1 MELLTPMPGREG
13 APTPVGDDFEMVK
26 SWLVFVVLTVA
37 LLAELALGYGVKESR
52 DERPAIGGAPSVGVW
67 SERMRRA
74 RADNS
79 LVFMQDW
86 VGYWVK
92 AVGRVH
98 QVLPDGVVVFR
109 ETGDEAPDL
118 WCAPAGSIKVPRFR
132 RGHWAILHGQVV
144 DFVPGHASTRGRLLL
159 RECEFLRVIFGSF

>member
-1 MELLTPMPGREG
+1 
-13 APTPVGDDFEMVK
+13 MVK

-37 LLAELALGYGVKESR
+37 LLAELALGYGVEESR
-52 DERPAIGGAPSVGVW
+52 DERPVIDVAPSVGVW

-79 LVFMQDW
+79 LVFFQDR
-86 VGYWVK
+86 VGSRTK

-109 ETGDEAPDL
+109 ETGGEAPDL
-118 WCAPAGSIKVPRFR
+118 WCAPAGSVKVPRFR
-132 RGHWAILHGQVV
+132 RGHWAILHGQIA
-144 DFVPGHASTRGRLLL
+144 DFVPGHGSTHGYLLL
-159 RECEFLRVIFGSF
+159 RECEFRRVIFSSF